1 MIPPELE
8 AKILRLVNAEKWRVG
23 TVAAQLG
30 VHRATV
36 QRVLAQAGMPK
47 TAILG
52 HSKLERFVPLIEETL
67 RNYPT
72 LPASRL
78 YEMARERGH
87 VGSPDYFRHF
97 VAMHRPRPSAEAFA
111 RLSTVPG
118 EQGQVDWGHFGT
130 LQIGRAVR
138 QLLAFVLVLSWS
150 RRIFLRFFLGGVT
163 ANFLRGHV
171 AAFDSFGGVP
181 RCILYDNLK
190 SAVIERI
197 GDAVRLNPQL
207 IEFARHYGYE
217 ARPVAVARGNEKGRV
232 ERAISYIR
240 RSFFLGRGFKD
251 VDDLNSQADAWCG
264 STAMERRLPQDHS
277 LTVGQAFGLEQE
289 HLLAL
294 PDNAFLVE
302 DRVEASVGK
311 TPYARFDSNDYSVP
325 HTRVR
330 RIVVVRATLTQVRIF
345 DGDELI
351 ATHARSFDRGQQIED
366 PLHVTAL
373 KEQKHA
379 ARSARGLDRLRHAV
393 PQAQDLLRRLAER
406 GANLGSETAQL
417 MRLLDEHG
425 AQRLGL
431 AIAEAL
437 QKDVLHHHGIRHILE
452 RDRIQRGAPPSL
464 PVMLPDDPRVRDI
477 SVRPHDLGRYDS
489 INAGG
494 ES

>member
-8 AKILRLVNAEKWRVG
+8 AKILRLVNAEKWRIG

-47 TAILG
+47 TTILG

-130 LQIGRAVR
+130 YQIGRAVR

-207 IEFARHYGYE
+207 IEFSRHYGYE

-232 ERAISYIR
+232 ERSIAYIR

-251 VDDLNSQADAWCG
+251 IDDLNAQADAWCG
-264 STAMERRLPQDHS
+264 STAMERQLPQDHS
-277 LTVGQAFGLEQE
+277 LTVGQAFGQEQE
-289 HLLAL
+289 HLLGL

-330 RIVVVRATLTQVRIF
+330 RIVVVRSTLTQVRIF

-366 PLHVTAL
+366 PLHVAAL
-373 KEQKHA
+373 KEQKYA

-425 AQRLGL
+425 AQRLGM

-464 PVMLPDDPRVRDI
+464 PVVLPDDPRVRDV
-477 SVRPHDLGRYDS
+477 SVRPHDLGRYDR
-489 INAGG
+489 INAEG